1 MIKIIIVSLLI
12 LMSVSSCKK
21 NRPYDDYHETVKQVL
36 MSYNSY
42 NDLLIGRL
50 KVYIKMDENQQ
61 YSYRE
66 VSHFCTAYFE
76 SEETNFSAK
85 IAKHGLFAAGMK
97 KNEKSSVLK
106 RISCLIQGQE
116 IKFLDFDLAI
126 TELKVDRVNYF
137 GDLSIFISNK
147 SKPRKT
153 LTTCNSRQSCHDV
166 AIIYPAKIT
175 KIHNPNK
182 TYQDISQIFTIRLP
196 INQISSVKLS
206 QKNPEVPKIVEEKN
220 NLPF

>member
-1 MIKIIIVSLLI
+1 
-12 LMSVSSCKK
+12 MSVSSCKK
-21 NRPYDDYHETVKQVL
+21 NRPYDDYHDTIKQVL
-36 MSYNSY
+36 MSHNSN

-97 KNEKSSVLK
+97 KNEKSSALK
-106 RISCLIQGQE
+106 KISCLIQGQE

-126 TELKVDRVNYF
+126 MDLKVDRVNYF
-137 GDLSIFISNK
+137 GDLSIFINNK

-153 LTTCNSRQSCHDV
+153 LTTCSSRQSRQSCHDV
-166 AIIYPAKIT
+166 AIIYPTKIT
-175 KIHNPNK
+175 KIHNPNQ
-182 TYQDISQIFTIRLP
+182 TYQDINQIFTIRLP

-206 QKNPEVPKIVEEKN
+206 QRNQEIPKIIEEKN
-220 NLPF
+220 NLSF